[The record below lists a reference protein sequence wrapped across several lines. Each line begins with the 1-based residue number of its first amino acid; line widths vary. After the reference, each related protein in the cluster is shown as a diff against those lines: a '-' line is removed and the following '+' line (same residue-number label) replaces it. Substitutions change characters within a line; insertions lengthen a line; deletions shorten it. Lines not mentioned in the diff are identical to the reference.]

1 MTKKEL
7 CEMCEEYSTEVKCG
21 HMNEC
26 KLQKILSENEA
37 LKAENNRLR
46 NENDEMKAKR
56 SWDMFPEAMG
66 K

>member
-7 CEMCEEYSTEVKCG
+7 CEMCEEYSTEVKCE
-21 HMNEC
+21 HMDEC

-46 NENDEMKAKR
+46 SENNEMRSER